1 MRPDHMTRLCRRTV
15 RKGCAFPWNIPQVKV
30 ERLRLEQFQRQSLF
44 QYLTGQRKGRAF
56 PHWCGGKAG
65 VAKLDGV
72 LVDINSAETIGRILD
87 ECRTIAVVGL
97 SSDPNRPSHGVA
109 SYMRSQGYRV
119 IPVNPNE
126 TEVFG
131 DRSYPSL
138 LDVPEQIDL
147 VDIFRR
153 SDEAGKAVDEAI
165 AVGARGVWLQEGVI
179 DYAAAQR
186 ALDAG
191 LLVVMDRCWLK
202 EHVRIRRQ

>member
-1 MRPDHMTRLCRRTV
+1 
-15 RKGCAFPWNIPQVKV
+15 
-30 ERLRLEQFQRQSLF
+30 
-44 QYLTGQRKGRAF
+44 
-56 PHWCGGKAG
+56 
-65 VAKLDGV
+65 
-72 LVDINSAETIGRILD
+72 
-87 ECRTIAVVGL
+87 
-97 SSDPNRPSHGVA
+97 
-109 SYMRSQGYRV
+109 MRSQGYRV

-191 LLVVMDRCWLK
+191 LFVVMDRCWLK